1 MNMIITAILSV
12 TTIAAILAAI
22 LCIASRVMA
31 VEVDERLQ
39 TIKDCLPGSNC
50 GACGYPGC
58 EGYAAALLSDD
69 GANTSLC
76 PPGGTA
82 LVAQLSEILGVTAK
96 DVAQTIAVVRCMGD
110 RDAQQIKMEY
120 KGIETCKAAKQLFGG
135 AGACAFGCMGYA
147 DCQVVC
153 PSDAICIENGLARI
167 NLARCTGC
175 TLCVKAC
182 PNKLITM
189 ENASIATA
197 VLCNNTE
204 RGVIVRKK
212 CSYGCIAC
220 GKCVRECPTDSIAM
234 ENNLAQIN
242 YETCIGCRHCVE
254 VCITHCI
261 QPLCEIQEM
270 SATVA
275 AVEASLV

>member
-1 MNMIITAILSV
+1 MNMIVIAILSV
-12 TTIAAILAAI
+12 TTIAAILAAV

-58 EGYAAALLSDD
+58 EGYAVALLSGDGI
-69 GANTSLC
+69 GANLC
-76 PPGGTA
+76 PPGGA
-82 LVAQLSEILGVTAK
+82 VLVAQLSEILGVTAEN
-96 DVAQTIAVVRCMGD
+96 VAQSIAVVRCMGD
-110 RDAQQIKMEY
+110 RDAQQTKMEY

-135 AGACAFGCMGYA
+135 AGACAFGCMGYG

-153 PSDAICIENGLARI
+153 PSDAVCMENGLARI
-167 NLARCTGC
+167 SPARCTGC

-182 PNKLITM
+182 PNQLITM
-189 ENASIATA
+189 ESTSIATA
-197 VLCNNTE
+197 VLCNTIE
-204 RGVIVRKK
+204 KGAIVRKK

-220 GKCVRECPTDSIAM
+220 GKCVRECPSNSIIM
-234 ENNLAQIN
+234 KHNLAQID
-242 YETCIGCRHCVE
+242 YETCTGCGRCVE

-261 QPLCEIQEM
+261 QPLRPIQEPVAM
-270 SATVA
+270 ESEAT
-275 AVEASLV
+275 LV